1 MEGHP
6 SHPQA
11 AAPVGALPSAWLPRL
26 RGTALLGAVLTAI
39 GWLSAPSRLCPNLLL
54 ASFALLGLGLG
65 ALLFL
70 GFGAVTRAGWHVAL
84 RRIPEALAGT
94 LPASALMMLIALA
107 GLPWLYEWSHGDAV
121 AKDPLLQAKSG
132 WLDAGFFLARAVFF
146 LALWLL
152 LAALFRR
159 LSRRQDE
166 TGNAAVTG
174 RTVALAA
181 VTLLL
186 FAYTFSAAAFDW
198 LMSLEPHWYS
208 TVFAA
213 YHFSGLFVAALAV
226 LLLLSILLRRRG
238 ALQGILRDDHLHDLA
253 KMTLG
258 FSTFWAYLWYCQ
270 HMLIW
275 YSHIPEETVY
285 YAARMEGAWGPLFVL
300 TPVVNWLIPF
310 LALLPRPAKRSER
323 VLVPVALLLL
333 LGRWLD
339 LYVGILPPFLP
350 AGPALGLW
358 EIAPL
363 LLAVPLGLLA
373 FDRCF
378 RAAPPVPAGDPYLV
392 ESLHHRS

>member
-6 SHPQA
+6 SHPQV
-11 AAPVGALPSAWLPRL
+11 AAPVGALPPAWIPRL
-26 RGTALLGAVLTAI
+26 RVTALLGAVLTAV
-39 GWLSAPSRLCPNLLL
+39 GWLVAPARLCPNLLL
-54 ASFALLGLGLG
+54 AAFALLGIGLG

-84 RRIPEALAGT
+84 RRIPEALTGT
-94 LPASALMMLIALA
+94 LPAAALLLLIALA
-107 GLPWLYEWSHGDAV
+107 GLPWLYEWSHADAV
-121 AKDPLLQAKSG
+121 AKDPLLQGKSG
-132 WLDAGFFLARAVFF
+132 WLDAGFFLARALSL

-159 LSRRQDE
+159 LSRRQDA
-166 TGNAAVTG
+166 TGDAALTG
-174 RTVALAA
+174 RTIALAA
-181 VTLLL
+181 ATLLL
-186 FAYTFSAAAFDW
+186 FAYSFSAATFDW

-226 LLLLSILLRRRG
+226 LMLFSILLRRRG
-238 ALQGILRDDHLHDLA
+238 ALRGILRDDHLHDLA
-253 KMTLG
+253 KLTLG

-285 YAARMEGAWGPLFVL
+285 YAARMEGAWGPLLVL
-300 TPVVNWLIPF
+300 TPIVHWLIPF

-323 VLVPVALLLL
+323 VLVPIALLLL
-333 LGRWLD
+333 FGRWLD

-358 EIAPL
+358 EVAPL
-363 LLAVPLGLLA
+363 MLAVPLGLLA
-373 FDRCF
+373 FDRSF